1 MGAMNKLLTEDE
13 AAEMLR
19 ISARSLAGLR
29 KDGQIAHLRVSRC
42 VRYEPQHL
50 EDFRRRSEVLARE
63 KSAPRYGYRGAGVH
77 SDRNYQALAGIV

>member
-1 MGAMNKLLTEDE
+1 MGAMTKLLTEEE

-19 ISARSLAGLR
+19 ISPRSLAGLR
-29 KDGQIAHLRVSRC
+29 KGGQIAHLRVSRC

-63 KSAPRYGYRGAGVH
+63 KPVPRFGYRGAGIF
-77 SDRNYQALAGIV
+77 SDSNYQALAGIV